1 MSRFEIFCSFL
12 HCKMKQT
19 PLCLFWGVS
28 HFTFLSFFQQKRTFP
43 LSGFS
48 IALVQ
53 RCVSMCL
60 LFKNAFPCGKR
71 DLLLTRKHYTCLGIS
86 LSTGVFSVLWNIWKK
101 IFAKIVNGYRKKLHL
116 KCLAE
121 FQIRLRI
128 SNQDFKWQNKIF
140 FFTSIKWSSLA
151 LDSLIY
157 IHVYI
162 HM

>member
-1 MSRFEIFCSFL
+1 MKYFVRFFIVKWNKHHFAF
-12 HCKMKQT
+12 
-19 PLCLFWGVS
+19 FGGVS

-43 LSGFS
+43 LRGFS

-53 RCVSMCL
+53 RCVSMCF

-101 IFAKIVNGYRKKLHL
+101 NFAKIVNGYRKKLHL